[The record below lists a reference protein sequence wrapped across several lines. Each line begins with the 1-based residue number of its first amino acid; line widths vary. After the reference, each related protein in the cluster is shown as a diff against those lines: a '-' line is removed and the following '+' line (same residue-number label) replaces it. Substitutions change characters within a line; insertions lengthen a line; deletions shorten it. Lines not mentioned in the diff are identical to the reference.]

1 MKLKGFLRNSC
12 EKDPREPLPQR
23 ASLSLQIHLTTVSD
37 TAGFYTTPEGPG
49 AGYPRLLN
57 QHELKC
63 LATPLAIAPSAGD
76 NIRASRTPSRPDA
89 APALRSRGSL
99 RCPTWANNPGCI
111 GCARPQSPGHMRA
124 RCRLAPTRRT
134 SCL

>member
-1 MKLKGFLRNSC
+1 MKLKRFPQKLLRKRPSRTT
-12 EKDPREPLPQR
+12 PSTRQPL
-23 ASLSLQIHLTTVSD
+23 AKIHLTTVSD

-63 LATPLAIAPSAGD
+63 LAAPPAIAASAED

-89 APALRSRGSL
+89 APAPRSRGSP
-99 RCPTWANNPGCI
+99 RCPT
-111 GCARPQSPGHMRA
+111 
-124 RCRLAPTRRT
+124 
-134 SCL
+134 